1 MQQESN
7 PNPLNF
13 CENRKFS
20 NFAKPGVC
28 KRRVS
33 FLGCSAS
40 APELI
45 DVLQA
50 AFLLITGHTLLTQ
63 MKQNRNK
70 IYIDNRQLR

>member
-13 CENRKFS
+13 CENRKFPIS
-20 NFAKPGVC
+20 RSPAFTNAGL
-28 KRRVS
+28 R
-33 FLGCSAS
+33 FLGRSAS

-50 AFLLITGHTLLTQ
+50 AFLIIPGHTLLTQ

>member
-1 MQQESN
+1 MQT
-7 PNPLNF
+7 
-13 CENRKFS
+13 
-20 NFAKPGVC
+20 PGFV
-28 KRRVS
+28 
-33 FLGCSAS
+33 LGRSAS

-50 AFLLITGHTLLTQ
+50 AFLPITGHTLLTQ